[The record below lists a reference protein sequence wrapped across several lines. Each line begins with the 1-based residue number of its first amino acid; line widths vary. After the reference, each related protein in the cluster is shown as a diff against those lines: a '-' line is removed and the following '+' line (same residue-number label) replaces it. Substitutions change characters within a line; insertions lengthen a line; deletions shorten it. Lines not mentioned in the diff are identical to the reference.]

1 MGLASSLV
9 LCLAAWQREAGAEM
23 GSTVWSVAGGPLG
36 SRAWSL
42 ESRVGAA
49 PWSGPEALLPS
60 RAASELSTEQALAEA
75 F

>member
-9 LCLAAWQREAGAEM
+9 LGLAALQGGAGVEM
-23 GSTVWSVAGGPLG
+23 GSTVWSVACGSLG

-49 PWSGPEALLPS
+49 PWSGPKALLPS
-60 RAASELSTEQALAEA
+60 RAASELPTEQAVAEA

>member
-1 MGLASSLV
+1 
-9 LCLAAWQREAGAEM
+9 M